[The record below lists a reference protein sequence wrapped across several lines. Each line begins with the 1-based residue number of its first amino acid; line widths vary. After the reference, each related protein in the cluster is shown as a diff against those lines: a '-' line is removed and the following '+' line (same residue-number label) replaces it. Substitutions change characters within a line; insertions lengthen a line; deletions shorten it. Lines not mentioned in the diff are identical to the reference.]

1 MKEIKA
7 VIQPNKLEKI
17 RSALHNI
24 KQFPGMTVMKV
35 QGCSGNNRQPQKRY
49 NPLDELTDY
58 SNKTMIFMVCPDHLV
73 EGVLQI
79 IAECAST
86 GQKGDGVVWVTEA
99 ARVIRLDEKISVVDE
114 PSMFHP
120 RNI

>member
-7 VIQPNKLEKI
+7 VIQPNKLERI
-17 RSALHNI
+17 RSAFRNL

-35 QGCSGNNRQPQKRY
+35 QGCSSNLKHPARKSD
-49 NPLDELTDY
+49 PLDELTDY

-99 ARVIRLDEKISVVDE
+99 SRVIRLDEKIAVVDE
-114 PSMFHP
+114 PPMFHAL
-120 RNI
+120 

>member
-7 VIQPNKLEKI
+7 VIQPSKLEKI
-17 RSALHNI
+17 RNAFHNL

-35 QGCSGNNRQPQKRY
+35 QGCSRHDKTPKKRQD
-49 NPLDELTDY
+49 PLDELTDY
-58 SNKTMIFMVCPDHLV
+58 SNKTMIFIVCPDHLV

-86 GQKGDGVVWVTEA
+86 GQKGDGMVWITEA
-99 ARVIRLDEKISVVDE
+99 SKVIRLDEKIAVVDE
-114 PSMFHP
+114 PPMFHAS
-120 RNI
+120 

>member
-17 RSALHNI
+17 RSAFRNI
-24 KQFPGMTVMKV
+24 KQFPGMTIMKV
-35 QGCSGNNRQPQKRY
+35 QGCSGQLGLTKKRL
-49 NPLDELTDY
+49 NPMDELTDY
-58 SNKTMIFMVCPDHLV
+58 SNKVMIVMVCPDHLV

-86 GQKGDGVVWVTEA
+86 GQQGDGVVWVTEA
-99 ARVIRLDEKISVVDE
+99 SRVIRLSEKIEVVDE
-114 PSMFHP
+114 PPMFHAKQ
-120 RNI
+120 

>member
-17 RSALHNI
+17 RSAFRNL

-35 QGCSGNNRQPQKRY
+35 QGCSSNNRQAQKRH

-58 SNKTMIFMVCPDHLV
+58 SNKIMIFMVCPDHLV

-99 ARVIRLDEKISVVDE
+99 ARVIRLDKKISVVDE
-114 PSMFHP
+114 PAMFHAS
-120 RNI
+120 

>member
-7 VIQPNKLEKI
+7 VIQPSKLEKI
-17 RSALHNI
+17 RNAFRNL

-35 QGCSGNNRQPQKRY
+35 QGCSSRDKTPKKRQD
-49 NPLDELTDY
+49 PLDELTDY
-58 SNKTMIFMVCPDHLV
+58 SNKTMIFIICPDHLV

-86 GQKGDGVVWVTEA
+86 GQKGDGMVWITEA
-99 ARVIRLDEKISVVDE
+99 SKVIRLDEKIAVVDE
-114 PSMFHP
+114 PPMFHAS
-120 RNI
+120 

>member
-7 VIQPNKLEKI
+7 IVQPNKLEKI
-17 RSALHNI
+17 RSALSNI

-35 QGCSGNNRQPQKRY
+35 QGCSSQEKKPQRKQ

-58 SNKTMIFMVCPDHLV
+58 SNKIMLYIICPDHLV

-86 GQKGDGVVWVTEA
+86 GQKGDGLVWITEA

-114 PSMFHP
+114 PPMFHGT
-120 RNI
+120 